1 MADKIKR
8 LLYISNRIFW
18 PPMGGHEVEVFHYC
32 RGLHEKYGYE
42 IDVYAFDEAHKVKN
56 QKTPSFLNDIYFS
69 DRISIN
75 TKVYN
80 VILKSFLSKEKWPIQ
95 NALYY
100 SKKNALNI
108 TELVNKKEY
117 DVIIVDMIRLATYY
131 PAISEFKCKK
141 ILDID
146 DTLSKRYK
154 RQLKAITSKT
164 SIAGQYNKKLPR
176 VVQKIIQ
183 SSLVKK
189 VVLKMEIPRMEMAEK
204 KYSELF
210 DRVIFVSPI
219 ETNEFNKKYRTNKA
233 VTVSLGVDYPF
244 FSEKLPVKKDD
255 GKVTFVG
262 NMETP
267 ANADSVRYIIDQ
279 VLPNSRMI
287 KNIVFVGKCPESLRE
302 EYEKNEK
309 VFFTG
314 KVDDLRMYVEGGMVF
329 LAPIAYGTGIK
340 TKILEAM
347 AMGMPVV
354 TNSIGAEGIPGVN
367 GKHWYVSNDS
377 KEIAHFVDDLLM
389 SQDMCDEI
397 GKNAQKFVEATYQ
410 WDIIFEQFK
419 ELGL

>member
-1 MADKIKR
+1 
-8 LLYISNRIFW
+8 
-18 PPMGGHEVEVFHYC
+18 
-32 RGLHEKYGYE
+32 
-42 IDVYAFDEAHKVKN
+42 
-56 QKTPSFLNDIYFS
+56 
-69 DRISIN
+69 
-75 TKVYN
+75 
-80 VILKSFLSKEKWPIQ
+80 
-95 NALYY
+95 
-100 SKKNALNI
+100 
-108 TELVNKKEY
+108 
-117 DVIIVDMIRLATYY
+117 
-131 PAISEFKCKK
+131 
-141 ILDID
+141 
-146 DTLSKRYK
+146 
-154 RQLKAITSKT
+154 
-164 SIAGQYNKKLPR
+164 
-176 VVQKIIQ
+176 
-183 SSLVKK
+183 
-189 VVLKMEIPRMEMAEK
+189 MEIPRMEMAEK

-262 NMETP
+262 NMATP

-287 KNIVFVGKCPESLRE
+287 KNIVFVGKCLESLRE

-367 GKHWYVSNDS
+367 GKHWYVSDDS

>member
-1 MADKIKR
+1 M
-8 LLYISNRIFW
+8 
-18 PPMGGHEVEVFHYC
+18 
-32 RGLHEKYGYE
+32 
-42 IDVYAFDEAHKVKN
+42 
-56 QKTPSFLNDIYFS
+56 
-69 DRISIN
+69 
-75 TKVYN
+75 
-80 VILKSFLSKEKWPIQ
+80 
-95 NALYY
+95 
-100 SKKNALNI
+100 
-108 TELVNKKEY
+108 
-117 DVIIVDMIRLATYY
+117 
-131 PAISEFKCKK
+131 
-141 ILDID
+141 
-146 DTLSKRYK
+146 
-154 RQLKAITSKT
+154 
-164 SIAGQYNKKLPR
+164 
-176 VVQKIIQ
+176 
-183 SSLVKK
+183 
-189 VVLKMEIPRMEMAEK
+189 
-204 KYSELF
+204 
-210 DRVIFVSPI
+210 
-219 ETNEFNKKYRTNKA
+219 
-233 VTVSLGVDYPF
+233 TVSLGVAYPF

-262 NMETP
+262 NMATP

-314 KVDDLRMYVEGGMVF
+314 KVDDLRMYV
-329 LAPIAYGTGIK
+329 TGIK

-367 GKHWYVSNDS
+367 GKHWYASDDS

-389 SQDMCDEI
+389 SQDMCNEI